1 MFSLLRSRTVKKRM
15 IVIGLKDDN
24 SSREVL
30 LRLLNMVVMVG
41 DSVLAV
47 HVQELDGCEFDPNT
61 FHIHEDLCKSKQVR
75 TNRIFYLLVININC
89 YFWSLEKHFLIP
101 VAGGFPSKGLYRKLI
116 HGCAEPSSTDKF
128 CNNSC
133 PWMQQ
138 LSVILNFVLS
148 LQVINLTILLQTRH
162 SNS

>member
-15 IVIGLKDDN
+15 IVVGLKDDN

-75 TNRIFYLLVININC
+75 INRIFYLLVINKIFISGRKKNT
-89 YFWSLEKHFLIP
+89 FS
-101 VAGGFPSKGLYRKLI
+101 YR
-116 HGCAEPSSTDKF
+116 
-128 CNNSC
+128 
-133 PWMQQ
+133 
-138 LSVILNFVLS
+138 
-148 LQVINLTILLQTRH
+148 LQVDFQVKVCTGSSYMVALSHQVRTNFATILALGC
-162 SNS
+162 SNFL